1 MYLMASRT
9 WGSVRAAAADP
20 RHKTFPAGVNRI
32 SPAVIIGSELVQQS
46 VSVYILCYLT
56 ADFIHIVPGP
66 VLPGTSIC
74 SFARR
79 DLLTNKRTGTVS

>member
-1 MYLMASRT
+1 MGVCKGKLLLIPVIKPS
-9 WGSVRAAAADP
+9 
-20 RHKTFPAGVNRI
+20 PAGVNRI

-66 VLPGTSIC
+66 VLP
-74 SFARR
+74 RHLN
-79 DLLTNKRTGTVS
+79 LLFRQKGLVDK